1 MNNLLTSLLEQKDI
15 LDAARTLSLAMVSN
29 PLHVAV
35 FQGQGEE
42 ERQEIERMFKTLL
55 RDFPGVVFLAK
66 IKTQIVGVLR
76 MKSCQRGQATNEIV
90 DEEVLKDQGL
100 RVSHWQNIWTRH
112 DPKEPHWHLGPVG
125 VLPSHQGS
133 GIGTVLM
140 QRFCREIDA
149 CKAAAYLETDLKMLT
164 STESL
169 VSRITM
175 KLISSGLGT
184 FLCGDRQDSHRS
196 SFEKNTPIPDLNRL
210 AGENQVVVYA
220 LLTGPNRQPLS
231 YRPL

>member
-1 MNNLLTSLLEQKDI
+1 MNNLLTSLLEQKNI

-76 MKSCQRGQATNEIV
+76 MKSCQGGQATNEIV

-140 QRFCREIDA
+140 QRFCREVDA
-149 CKAAAYLETDLKMLT
+149 CKAAAYLETDLSENVDFYRKF
-164 STESL
+164 
-169 VSRITM
+169 
-175 KLISSGLGT
+175 G
-184 FLCGDRQDSHRS
+184 FQDYDETDIFGIRNFFMWRS
-196 SFEKNTPIPDLNRL
+196 PR
-210 AGENQVVVYA
+210 
-220 LLTGPNRQPLS
+220 
-231 YRPL
+231 